1 MKNQHSRFLAW
12 LLVFSMVL
20 TMMPTMLITASADA
34 PASTATWT
42 KTRLEDIKPTDTVAI
57 TMTRG
62 EVTYALPTTIDA
74 EKKAAL
80 ALACTVVDDALTM
93 SGTDAQYGWHIT
105 AAEGG
110 YYITTGENYLSLTT
124 TAKAIVIGKDVQA
137 VWTVN
142 EQGYLNSDVVGNDG
156 NPTNRMFGVY
166 VPPKEGQAP
175 DWRSYGAKDGGVPSN
190 IKDETLNFWVLGGTG
205 SVPTPNPEPKP
216 EPTPNPEPKPEP
228 NPDPKPNP
236 AAGEAALLT
245 ELHSGDQVYICNPA
259 SSEKGKNRVMSG
271 LGEDGK
277 QFTSVEAEITGS
289 VLSVTAEMLALTV
302 TMDADGSCTLRDE
315 NGNYLTVNGK
325 NDMSLESA
333 PSESSV
339 WTLEAAKDK
348 EGNAIA
354 GSFLVKSA
362 ATVDEK
368 ELYLECYKGN
378 FTSYLFQSWSRPM
391 YTMQFFAAGKTST
404 GGFTTELAAG
414 DKVVLYQPSSG
425 MALSSAVA
433 DNEKK
438 SNLVGT
444 DVTVS
449 DDGVMSGYAEE
460 NVWTVGVVTG
470 EKGTQYTFENG
481 GKYLE
486 GYPLA
491 LTLGDKAFNWNL
503 SAAEG
508 TDMFFVKNF
517 MSAQLGWS
525 TESKSFYLGFNNEGA
540 TNNFGFRFY
549 AIGNGGS
556 GSGSVTKTVATPK
569 ASPRSGEVHD
579 GDKVAFTCATEDA
592 TILYKTAGAAD
603 WTTYTAPIAITED
616 ISFTVKAVKEGMSD
630 SREVTFKYTVYVP
643 PVLGE
648 HKAQLV
654 TDASTL
660 SSGDRILVVVKD
672 LDYAMGQTQ
681 KANNRDN
688 APVIKD
694 ESLGLLSYEPE
705 SAQII
710 QLESGIEAGTFSLY
724 CLNGS
729 NTGYLFAPLG
739 SGAQGSNWLRTQDEK
754 DINGSFT
761 IDIAADTTAAITSKA
776 DKGSNTIRYNT
787 AGIFSCYA
795 PKGQKAV
802 TIYRLLENNEKPGL
816 PSEGEQVA
824 IYNLLAKGVLSGMS
838 GELSDIYGCT
848 INATGAE
855 IKNGKALCDNG
866 AVIFTVSKSGEFYR
880 FHNEAFGYLCS
891 FGTGNNAYYSTELT
905 DDANWTLEAYNGGYR
920 MKSNAAF
927 ESKTQY
933 LQYFSGGFT
942 TWGMYNVTDRDV
954 FTYHF
959 YPCANTKLTD
969 GVVNEPK
976 AVFGNLADALAG
988 QRYMLHF
995 TVDALFG
1002 VKELHVTMGG
1012 EELAF
1017 SEIDGHY
1024 TAVIPAENIKGEK
1037 LTVRVYGADNKGVA
1051 IDSTVDIH
1059 IKDEP
1064 GITDVRPIANAQTK
1078 SDKRP
1083 EISAVLANV
1092 GTNPTITMSVNGA
1105 DVAYTYENG
1114 KVSYKPGADMESG
1127 RVSVTIT
1134 VTRADGKSVTK
1145 TWNFVIGETSYQ
1157 MLFGQLHSHN
1167 GEYSDGAGTLSM
1179 ALDYIASLPK
1189 SANVDFVAFTDHSNY
1204 FDTTD
1209 APNPVEALHDMTKAT
1224 AFSQERWSTYKNTV
1238 AQFNET
1244 HEGIIGLAG
1253 FEMTWS
1259 GGPGHIN
1266 TFATKG
1272 IVSRNNK
1279 TLNNKSGDAG
1289 MKEYYAL
1296 LSQDA
1301 GKNSISQFNHPG
1313 TMFGNFSDFNYWNPE
1328 ADSRMYL
1335 VEVGNGEGQIGSSG
1349 YYPSYEQYT
1358 LALDKGWHLA
1368 PSNNQDNHKA
1378 KWGNAN
1384 DARDVI
1390 LVEQATEEGIYDA
1403 IRNYRVYATED
1414 KNLEL
1419 GYTVN
1424 DLPMGTIIE
1433 SVPEMLKFDVS
1444 VMDPDEHD
1452 SISKVELIVNSGKV
1466 AYTWDDPAELAKGI
1480 LTVELKPEYSY
1491 YYVKVTEADGDLA
1504 VTAPVWVGESL
1515 QLGVT
1520 EMTADSTNPI
1530 IGETVT
1536 LTTKLYN
1543 KESSDA
1549 QVKSIIYTTEGSK
1562 VLFTDTTPRV
1572 LSADSTL
1579 SIDWKYVAKLAKKT
1593 SITMTVVIEME
1604 GKEYTFSAA
1613 VDLDVQD
1620 VSSLAYVGV
1629 DASHNNEYVSGYN
1642 KGLMGNFTAL
1652 AADST
1657 VRVDLLDTSEKLI
1670 AACKD
1675 GKYAALVITP
1685 PSRRVA
1691 EGKDYSEEELKAL
1704 AAFNAAGGILLISG
1718 VGDTN
1723 DQLAGA
1729 KHTAATQNALLEKL
1743 GSSLRLSDDGLYED
1757 SSFTL
1762 TLNSFGSSELVKG
1775 LTTGISYY
1783 GGSTIYT
1790 VDAAGAAS
1798 DKLPA
1803 TVAAMLFANAAGTS
1817 VDKDGDGL
1825 GGEATPKYAYA
1836 ENDARLLVMAAEQL
1850 PGKGL
1855 IVVSGSTFMNDFDL
1869 QIPAANGNNALMQN
1883 IFKAVNPVKI
1893 TPIAEV
1899 RKQTESGYKYTIEGV
1914 VTSNASG
1921 YDKTTAFFD
1930 CIYVQDATGGICCFP
1945 IAGDFKLG
1953 DVVRVTATTHFFQ
1966 GEAELQVVSAEK
1978 LGETAQ
1984 VKPTV
1989 ITAAQLNSRS
1999 AEGLLATVKGT
2010 VTKITEAS
2018 GLPESIYVKDESG
2031 EVARVF
2037 IDGYICSQMEIAG
2050 LKVGCSIEATGLA
2063 SYDDTYAIENDS
2075 HARLRVRNRAEI
2087 ICTESAKPIVPVNP
2101 GKPEVKPNP
2110 GVIVTPGSDKPFS
2123 NPFADVANG
2132 AWYYDYVM
2140 IAARNGLVEG
2150 DASGNFRPQAGLTR
2164 AELVT
2169 LLYRQAGSPAVS
2181 GKPSFTDTTREWYQT
2196 AIAWA
2201 EQNGVSNGLGNGKFA
2216 PDAPVTREQM
2226 VTMIW
2231 RLAGEPA
2238 SNADLKSF
2246 KDADSIP
2253 AWAQSAFAWAVEQ
2266 GIISGTSR
2274 PNQTSLYL
2282 APHDNIKRC
2291 EAVKILVVYAKLK

>member
-1 MKNQHSRFLAW
+1 MKNQHSRILAW

-20 TMMPTMLITASADA
+20 AMMPAMLITVSADEPVSA
-34 PASTATWT
+34 ATWA
-42 KTRLEDIKPTDTVAI
+42 KTDLKDIKSTDTVAI

-74 EKKAAL
+74 EKKVAL
-80 ALACTVVDDALTM
+80 ALVCTVKGNTLTM
-93 SGTDAQYGWHIT
+93 SGTDAQYGWHIS
-105 AAEGG
+105 AAEGSDG
-110 YYITTGENYLSLTT
+110 YYITTGENYLSLAN
-124 TAKAIVIGKDVQA
+124 TAKGVVIGKDVKA
-137 VWTVN
+137 LWTVN
-142 EQGYLNSDVVGNDG
+142 EHGYLNADIVLSDKTV
-156 NPTNRMFGVY
+156 NRMLGVY
-166 VPPKEGQAP
+166 VPTKEDQAP
-175 DWRSYGAKDGGVPSN
+175 DWRCYSASSGVPSN
-190 IKDETLNFWVLGGTG
+190 IKDETLSFWVLGGTG
-205 SVPTPNPEPKP
+205 SVPTPNPDPKP
-216 EPTPNPEPKPEP
+216 EPDPK
-228 NPDPKPNP
+228 PDPKPNP
-236 AAGEAALLT
+236 AAGEAAQLT

-259 SSEKGKNRVMSG
+259 SSEKAKSRVMSG

-277 QFTSVEAEITGS
+277 QFTSVEAEITDGI
-289 VLSVTAEMLALTV
+289 LSVTAEMLALTV
-302 TMDADGSCTLRDE
+302 TVDSDGNYTFQDE

-333 PSESSV
+333 PSESSI

-348 EGNAIA
+348 EGNEIA
-354 GSFLVKSA
+354 GSFMVKSA
-362 ATVDEK
+362 VTVEEK
-368 ELYLECYKGN
+368 NLYLENYKGN
-378 FTSYLFQSWSRPM
+378 FTSYIFQSWSRTM

-404 GGFTTELAAG
+404 GGFTTELTAG

-425 MALSSAVA
+425 MALSSTVA

-460 NVWTVGVVTG
+460 NIWTVGVIEG
-470 EKGTQYTFENG
+470 EKGKQYTFENG

-486 GYPLA
+486 GYPVK
-491 LTLGDKAFNWNL
+491 LTLGDKAFNWDL

-540 TNNFGFRFY
+540 TENFGFRFY

-556 GSGSVTKTVATPK
+556 GGGSVTKTVATPK
-569 ASPRSGEVHD
+569 ASPRSGEVHN
-579 GDKVAFTCATEDA
+579 GDKVTFTCATEDA
-592 TILYKTAGAAD
+592 TILYKANGAAD

-616 ISFTVKAVKEGMSD
+616 ISFTVKAVKEGMED

-648 HKAQLV
+648 HKAEIV
-654 TDASTL
+654 KDASTL
-660 SSGDRILVVVKD
+660 SSGDRILVVVKE

-694 ESLGLLSYEPE
+694 EAAGLLSYEPE

-710 QLESGIEAGTFSLY
+710 QLESGIEDGTFSLY
-724 CLNGS
+724 CLNG
-729 NTGYLFAPLG
+729 NHTGYLYAPLG
-739 SGAQGSNWLRTQDEK
+739 SSAQGSNWLRTQDEK

-761 IDIAADTTAAITSKA
+761 IDIAADTTATITSKA

-787 AGIFSCYA
+787 AGIFSCYG
-795 PKGQKAV
+795 PKNQKAV
-802 TIYRLLENNEKPGL
+802 TVYRLLEDNEKPGL
-816 PSEGEQVA
+816 PNAGDKVA
-824 IYNLLAKGVLSGMS
+824 IYNLLAKGVLSGMT
-838 GELSDIYGCT
+838 GDLSDIYGCA
-848 INATGAE
+848 ISATGAE

-891 FGTGNNAYYSTELT
+891 YGTGNNAYYSTELT

-927 ESKTQY
+927 EDKSQY

-959 YPCANTKLTD
+959 YPCANAKLTD

-995 TVDALFG
+995 TIDALFG
-1002 VKELHVTMGG
+1002 VKELHVAMNGV
-1012 EELAF
+1012 ELAYTQL
-1017 SEIDGHY
+1017 DGHY
-1024 TAVIPAENIKGEK
+1024 TAVIPAEYIKGEK

-1051 IDSTVDIH
+1051 IDSTVDIQ

-1078 SDKRP
+1078 NDKRP

-1092 GTNPTITMSVNGA
+1092 GTNPTVTMSVNGV
-1105 DVAYTYENG
+1105 DVAFTYEND
-1114 KVSYKPGADMESG
+1114 KVSYKPTADMEDG

-1145 TWNFVIGETSYQ
+1145 TWNFVIGETNYQ

-1179 ALDYIASLPK
+1179 ALDYIASLPE

-1209 APNPVEALHDMTKAT
+1209 APNPAEALHDMTKAT
-1224 AFSQERWSTYKNTV
+1224 AFSQERWATYKNTV

-1296 LSQDA
+1296 LAQDE
-1301 GKNSISQFNHPG
+1301 GKDSISQFNHPG

-1328 ADSRMYL
+1328 ADSRMHL
-1335 VEVGNGEGQIGSSG
+1335 VEVGNGEGQIGGSG

-1384 DARDVI
+1384 DARDV
-1390 LVEQATEEGIYDA
+1390 LFVEQATEEGIYDA

-1444 VMDPDEHD
+1444 VMDPDEQD

-1466 AYTWDDPAELAKGI
+1466 AYTWDDPAELAAGI

-1515 QLGVT
+1515 QLGIT

-1530 IGETVT
+1530 VGETVT

-1549 QVKSIIYTTEGSK
+1549 QIKSVVYTTEGSK

-1572 LSADSTL
+1572 LSADSSV
-1579 SIDWKYVAKLAKKT
+1579 SIDWKYVTELAKKT
-1593 SITMTVVIEME
+1593 TITVTVVVEME

-1642 KGLMGNFTAL
+1642 KGLMGNFTTI

-1657 VRVDLLDTSEKLI
+1657 VRVDMLDTSEKLI

-1691 EGKDYSEEELKAL
+1691 EGKDYTEAELKAL
-1704 AAFNAAGGILLISG
+1704 AEFNAAGGVLLISG

-1723 DQLAGA
+1723 DQRPGA

-1757 SSFTL
+1757 TSFAL
-1762 TLNSFGSSELVKG
+1762 TLNSFGSSKLVQG

-1790 VDAAGAAS
+1790 VDATGAVS
-1798 DKLPA
+1798 SEIPA

-1825 GGEATPKYAYA
+1825 GGETTPKYAYA
-1836 ENDARLLVMAAEQL
+1836 ENDARLLVMASEQL

-1869 QIPAANGNNALMQN
+1869 QIPAANGNNALLQN
-1883 IFKAVNPVKI
+1883 IFKAINPVKV

-1930 CIYVQDATGGICCFP
+1930 CIYVQDATGGVCCFP

-1978 LGETAQ
+1978 LGETTP
-1984 VKPTV
+1984 VEPTV
-1989 ITAAQLNSRS
+1989 ITAAQLNNRS
-1999 AEGLLATVKGT
+1999 KEGLLATIKGT

-2087 ICTESAKPIVPVNP
+2087 ICKENTEPTEPE
-2101 GKPEVKPNP
+2101 KPEKPEAKPNP
-2110 GVIVTPGSDKPFS
+2110 GVIVIPGSGRPSS
-2123 NPFADVANG
+2123 NPFADVTKG
-2132 AWYYDYVM
+2132 TWYYDYVM

-2150 DASGNFRPQAGLTR
+2150 DQYGNFRPQAGLTR

-2169 LLYRQAGSPAVS
+2169 LLYRLAGSPAVY
-2181 GKPSFTDTTREWYQT
+2181 GRPSFTDTTREWYQD

-2201 EQNGVSNGLGNGKFA
+2201 EQNGISNGLGNGKFA
-2216 PDAPVTREQM
+2216 PDALVTREQM

-2238 SNADLKSF
+2238 SNADLSSF

-2253 AWAQSAFAWAVEQ
+2253 AWAQNAFAWAVEQ
-2266 GIISGTSR
+2266 GIVSGTR
-2274 PNQTSLYL
+2274 HWNRIGLYL
-2282 APHDNIKRC
+2282 APHDDIKRC
-2291 EAVKILVVYAKLK
+2291 ESVKILVVYAKLK